1 MKANVTINTLFV
13 TSAYDMATLN
23 KVKKFR
29 PEALNLYE
37 GDEKKKTCTCSIGVG
52 SQDDIGKYGICFA
65 KDSVTGEKVAALS
78 RPVPADL
85 KSAQEIHEWVNEE
98 YGLVIVKCKKIE
110 EQVATALTEID
121 ADVASMNEAITVDG
135 ETADAE

>member
-13 TSAYDMATLN
+13 TSAYDMATLK

-37 GDEKKKTCTCSIGVG
+37 GEGKEKTCTCTIGVG
-52 SQDDIGKYGICFA
+52 TKDDIGKYGICFA
-65 KDSVTGEKVAALS
+65 NDAVTGEKVAALS

-85 KSAQEIHEWVNEE
+85 KSPEAIHEWVNEQ
-98 YGLVIVKCKKIE
+98 YGLVIVKCKKVE
-110 EQVATALTEID
+110 EQIAAALTEIAVD
-121 ADVASMNEAITVDG
+121 EASMNEAITVDG
-135 ETADAE
+135 EGTTAQ